1 MSRNIKR
8 KYTRRTIFNSIDQ
21 VNEELQKP
29 SISLRVLAGIIII
42 AAILIGSVWQKVTV
56 SQLAADIEL
65 LNKEKQNLEE
75 EISVL
80 SSKVLELSDG
90 ERVVKIAEEEL
101 GMITPETELLQLR
114 EIFHKS
120 DLDD

>member
-65 LNKEKQNLEE
+65 LNKEKN
-75 EISVL
+75 
-80 SSKVLELSDG
+80 G
-90 ERVVKIAEEEL
+90 W
-101 GMITPETELLQLR
+101 
-114 EIFHKS
+114 
-120 DLDD
+120 

>member
-114 EIFHKS
+114 KIFHKS